1 MLSPEQFISAI
12 ALGALE
18 AATEF
23 LPVSSTGHLLLA
35 GHFLGFEGPPGKVFE
50 IAIQLGAIFAIMV
63 LYFQKLWDVAIDVPQ
78 RTNAGTNARRFV
90 GAVLCAFLPAAVLG
104 VIAHDFITSTLFN
117 PYVVCTMLVVGGL
130 VILWLESNRRPVAK
144 VYDIDAIDWKLA
156 LKIGAM
162 QCLAMVPGVSRSG
175 ATIMGAMW
183 LGVNRKIATEFSF
196 FLAMPTMA
204 GAVTLSLW
212 EQRHLLRIE
221 DLALI
226 AVGLVTAF
234 VVALFVVRWLVGFVS
249 RRTFKP
255 FAWYRIVVG
264 SVGLVLLSLGF

>member
-1 MLSPEQFISAI
+1 MLTPDQLFHAI
-12 ALGALE
+12 ALGTLE

-50 IAIQLGAIFAIMV
+50 IAIQLGAILAICV
-63 LYFQKLWDVAIDVPQ
+63 LYFQKLWGVVLDLPGQ
-78 RTNAGTNARRFV
+78 NTAGRQARNFTA
-90 GAVLCAFLPAAVLG
+90 AVLAGFLPAAVVG
-104 VIAHDFITSTLFN
+104 VLLHDVITAYLFN
-117 PYVVCTMLVVGGL
+117 PVVVCAMLVVGGL
-130 VILWLESNRRPVAK
+130 VILYLENVRRATAK
-144 VYDIDAIDWKLA
+144 VYDIDALDWRLA
-156 LKIGAM
+156 LKIGAL

-183 LGVNRKIATEFSF
+183 LGVNRKVATEFSF
-196 FLAMPTMA
+196 FLAIPTMV

-212 EQRHLLRIE
+212 EQRDLLRLE

-226 AVGLVTAF
+226 GVGLFTAF
-234 VVALFVVRWLVGFVS
+234 VVALVVVRWLVGFVG
-249 RRTFKP
+249 RRSFTP

-264 SVGLVLLSLGF
+264 TLGLLALALMG

>member
-1 MLSPEQFISAI
+1 
-12 ALGALE
+12 
-18 AATEF
+18 
-23 LPVSSTGHLLLA
+23 
-35 GHFLGFEGPPGKVFE
+35 
-50 IAIQLGAIFAIMV
+50 
-63 LYFQKLWDVAIDVPQ
+63 
-78 RTNAGTNARRFV
+78 
-90 GAVLCAFLPAAVLG
+90 
-104 VIAHDFITSTLFN
+104 
-117 PYVVCTMLVVGGL
+117 VVCTMLVLGGL

-226 AVGLVTAF
+226 GVGLVTAF

>member
-1 MLSPEQFISAI
+1 
-12 ALGALE
+12 
-18 AATEF
+18 
-23 LPVSSTGHLLLA
+23 
-35 GHFLGFEGPPGKVFE
+35 
-50 IAIQLGAIFAIMV
+50 
-63 LYFQKLWDVAIDVPQ
+63 
-78 RTNAGTNARRFV
+78 
-90 GAVLCAFLPAAVLG
+90 
-104 VIAHDFITSTLFN
+104 
-117 PYVVCTMLVVGGL
+117 MLVVGG
-130 VILWLESNRRPVAK
+130 VIILWLESNRRPVAK

-226 AVGLVTAF
+226 GVGLTTA
-234 VVALFVVRWLVGFVS
+234 
-249 RRTFKP
+249 
-255 FAWYRIVVG
+255 
-264 SVGLVLLSLGF
+264 

>member
-1 MLSPEQFISAI
+1 MLSPEQFLSAI

-63 LYFQKLWDVAIDVPQ
+63 LYFRKLWDVATDVPQ
-78 RTNAGTNARRFV
+78 RTNAGTNARRFA

-104 VIAHDFITSTLFN
+104 VLAHDFITSTLFN

-130 VILWLESNRRPVAK
+130 IILWLESGRRPVAK

-183 LGVNRKIATEFSF
+183 LGVNRKVATEFSF
-196 FLAMPTMA
+196 FLAMPTMM

-226 AVGLVTAF
+226 GVGLITAF
-234 VVALFVVRWLVGFVS
+234 VVALVVVRWLVGFVS

-264 SVGLVLLSLGF
+264 SVGLILLSLGF

>member
-1 MLSPEQFISAI
+1 MLTPELFTQAVL
-12 ALGALE
+12 LGVLE

-35 GHFLGFEGPPGKVFE
+35 GHFMGFAGPPGKVFE
-50 IAIQLGAIFAIMV
+50 IAIQLGAILAICV
-63 LYFQKLWDVAIDVPQ
+63 LYFHKLWHVLIDLPGQNTAGRQARNFTLAIL
-78 RTNAGTNARRFV
+78 AG
-90 GAVLCAFLPAAVLG
+90 FLPAAVLG
-104 VIAHDFITSTLFN
+104 LLLHDFITAYLFS
-117 PYVVCTMLVVGGL
+117 PVVVCTMLVVGGL
-130 VILWLESNRRPVAK
+130 VILYLEQVRRATAS

-156 LKIGAM
+156 LKIGAL

-183 LGVNRKIATEFSF
+183 LGVNRRIATEFSF
-196 FLAMPTMA
+196 FLAIPTMV

-212 EQRHLLRIE
+212 EQRDLLRIE

-226 AVGLVTAF
+226 GVGFVTAF
-234 VVALFVVRWLVGFVS
+234 IVALVVVRWLVGFVA
-249 RRTFKP
+249 RRTFTV

-264 SVGLVLLSLGF
+264 SAGLALLAWGF